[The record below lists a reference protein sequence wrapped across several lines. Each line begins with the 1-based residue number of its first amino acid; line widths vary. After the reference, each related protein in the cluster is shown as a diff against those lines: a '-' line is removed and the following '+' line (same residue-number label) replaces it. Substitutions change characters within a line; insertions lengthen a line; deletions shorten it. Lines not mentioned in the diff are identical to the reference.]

1 MRGHRFV
8 RSAVVVLACA
18 CLVAPPVALGALVN
32 ELNNVRNPVIYLSS
46 GIHDARLGMTDAKVK
61 TRVGFSRVGTK
72 KDTSYAGQTVYKSWF
87 GKRIRAGVYAV
98 MTYSNSKHVV
108 WMFEI
113 NSSAPK
119 TRKGIHVGSTAAA
132 LEKAY
137 GTALTKTVGDKATT
151 YTYGTVRG
159 KGTDFYVNNGTKK
172 ITQIIVRN
180 W

>member
-1 MRGHRFV
+1 MRVHGMLRAAV
-8 RSAVVVLACA
+8 AMLACTCLLAPAIAGAAVVH
-18 CLVAPPVALGALVN
+18 

-46 GIHDARLGMTDAKVK
+46 GIHDARLGMTDTKVK
-61 TRVGFSRVGTK
+61 TRVGFARVGTK

-98 MTYSNSKHVV
+98 MTYSTSKHIV

-137 GTALTKTVGDKATT
+137 ATLTKTVGDKATT
-151 YTYGTVRG
+151 YTYGAVRG
-159 KGTDFYVNNGTKK
+159 KGTDFYVLNSTKK
-172 ITQIIVRN
+172 ITQILVRN